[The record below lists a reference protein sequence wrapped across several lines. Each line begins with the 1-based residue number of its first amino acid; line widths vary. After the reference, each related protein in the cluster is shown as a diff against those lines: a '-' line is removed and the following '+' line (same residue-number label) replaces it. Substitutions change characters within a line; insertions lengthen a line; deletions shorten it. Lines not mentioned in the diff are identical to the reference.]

1 MCAAEPRHGGV
12 QRETVTER
20 ETLPEYQELVNA
32 LRLLG

>member
-1 MCAAEPRHGGV
+1 VPRDHDTGV
-12 QRETVTER
+12 AQRGTFIDR

>member
-1 MCAAEPRHGGV
+1 VPRDHDTGVV
-12 QRETVTER
+12 QRKTFTER